1 MSLITRCPACATMF
15 KVVPDQLRI
24 SEGWVRCGQCEV
36 VFDAHAQLQTPA
48 DGVLVPPPPH
58 TPSVP
63 NTLNTSSTSSTASP
77 SGAPNASNPPLGA
90 ASAAHV
96 VAPVASPVA
105 SSAAPPALTSAAIA
119 PPSALAPR
127 QPPAAAAEEV
137 HAGFEETV
145 FLPLP
150 TASAAASRV
159 KGQALPTP
167 AVNAEADSMF
177 PESRF
182 GDTALPQEEQEQ
194 IKLSFMRKKTA
205 RSAAHV
211 WAVRLVLSVVALLL
225 GAALLL
231 QVTLHERNRIAA
243 MRVTPPAFLVS
254 LCGLFH
260 CDITPLRQIESVV
273 IDQSSFSKID
283 ANQYTLHFTLK
294 NNSALVVAVPAVELT
309 LTDAQ
314 DQVRVRRVLWARDW
328 NAKQLR
334 LLAGEEMVASVS
346 LAVQAGQEVGV
357 FSGYR
362 LLAFY
367 P

>member
-24 SEGWVRCGQCEV
+24 SEGWVRCGQCEM
-36 VFDAHAQLQTPA
+36 VFDAHAQLQAPA
-48 DGVLVPPPPH
+48 EGAFAPPQP
-58 TPSVP
+58 TPSSATPNAVVP
-63 NTLNTSSTSSTASP
+63 SSTPIASSP
-77 SGAPNASNPPLGA
+77 APAIALA
-90 ASAAHV
+90 AQVA
-96 VAPVASPVA
+96 APVASPA
-105 SSAAPPALTSAAIA
+105 SILASAPLAAPVPL
-119 PPSALAPR
+119 PPL
-127 QPPAAAAEEV
+127 PAAGAQAN
-137 HAGFEETV
+137 ADFEETV
-145 FLPLP
+145 FVPLRV
-150 TASAAASRV
+150 ASAGAPRSASQPP
-159 KGQALPTP
+159 QASATQ
-167 AVNAEADSMF
+167 AQTETADSMF
-177 PESRF
+177 LESRF
-182 GDTALPQEEQEQ
+182 GDTAVPQEAQEAQEQ
-194 IKLSFMRKKTA
+194 AKLSFMRQKKG
-205 RSAAHV
+205 RSVAHS
-211 WAVRLVLSVVALLL
+211 WMVRLALSLAALLL

-294 NNSALVVAVPAVELT
+294 NNSALAVAVPAVELT

-314 DQVRVRRVLWARDW
+314 DQVRVRRVLWAQDW
-328 NAKQLR
+328 NAKQMH
-334 LLAGEEMVASVS
+334 LLAGQEMTASVS
-346 LAVQAGQEVGV
+346 LAVQASEDVGV